1 MLVLFSIATINI
13 VLFIAFQAHY
23 DTDFA
28 ELRFNDILNT
38 LECEGK
44 NQLTMSI
51 ECSPTA
57 NNSFVRNTWATTG
70 FVLKSHE
77 ITMGTAVVFGIIVL
91 CGMLL
96 FVTYNI
102 DGTEIHNPNDEFAHI
117 TSNDLANITKLAEDM
132 SKFFGEALAAYLI
145 YHAIYTPSELVFIF
159 SKSPFSLLSILL
171 NHGTLYAGLLL
182 GSVASLRVCNRKN
195 LKEH

>member
-1 MLVLFSIATINI
+1 
-13 VLFIAFQAHY
+13 
-23 DTDFA
+23 
-28 ELRFNDILNT
+28 
-38 LECEGK
+38 
-44 NQLTMSI
+44 MSI
-51 ECSPTA
+51 ESSPTA

-70 FVLKSHE
+70 FVLKSYE
-77 ITMGTAVVFGIIVL
+77 ITMGTAVVL
-91 CGMLL
+91 CSSGTLL

-132 SKFFGEALAAYLI
+132 SKFLGEALVAYLI

-159 SKSPFSLLSILL
+159 SRSPFSLLSILL

-182 GSVASLRVCNRKN
+182 GSLASLRVCNRNN
-195 LKEH
+195 LKEY